1 MSVSNVTRVL
11 ETVADVAAERDLAN
25 VRRSL
30 LQSVAELLNTDG
42 VAFCSLS
49 SEESEQREA
58 PFHIRLNPDS
68 RAQLAEGQPVL
79 IEVDAGAPVRLF
91 PVSRDEALAV
101 RLMGSAANGDEGRV
115 IQALVRLYVNFKE
128 LLAASEQ
135 DRLTGLLNRRSF
147 DAQLARI
154 AETVMHGQPVEAPCA
169 ECPDGKSVLHYWL
182 ALLDV
187 DHFKSINDRY
197 GHLFGDEVL
206 LLLARLLRQCFRGED
221 RCFRYGG
228 EEFAVIL
235 APTTQPG
242 AVKALERLRRL
253 VEVYAFPRIG
263 QVTISVGCA
272 AMTPG
277 LGAMDVIDRADR
289 ALYDAKNGGRNR
301 LVCAPL
307 PGTAGDAPG
316 QPAYGEVELF

>member
-1 MSVSNVTRVL
+1 MSTPSVSRVL
-11 ETVADVAAERDLAN
+11 ETVADVAGERDLAN

-49 SEESEQREA
+49 SDDKDQREA
-58 PFHIRLNPDS
+58 PFHIRLS
-68 RAQLAEGQPVL
+68 AETLGVLAEGHSVL
-79 IEVDAGAPVRLF
+79 LEVDAGAPVRLY
-91 PVSRDEALAV
+91 PVSREEALAV
-101 RLMGSAANGDEGRV
+101 RFCGESSATDEGRV

-147 DAQLARI
+147 DAQLARV
-154 AETVMHGQPVEAPCA
+154 AEASMGVPAA
-169 ECPDGKSVLHYWL
+169 DGEGALQYWL

-187 DHFKSINDRY
+187 DHFKSINDRF

-235 APTTQPG
+235 APTSQQG
-242 AVKALERLRRL
+242 ALKALERLRQL
-253 VEVYAFPRIG
+253 VETYAFPRVG
-263 QVTISVGCA
+263 QVTVSLGCA
-272 AMTPG
+272 AMSPG
-277 LGAMDVIDRADR
+277 LAAMDVIDRADR
-289 ALYDAKNGGRNR
+289 SLYEAKRSGRNQV
-301 LVCAPL
+301 VCAPL
-307 PGTAGDAPG
+307 PGAADERKDERSFGD
-316 QPAYGEVELF
+316 VELF

>member
-1 MSVSNVTRVL
+1 MSTPSVSRVL
-11 ETVADVAAERDLAN
+11 ETVADVAGERDLAN

-30 LQSVAELLNTDG
+30 LQSVAELLDTDG

-49 SEESEQREA
+49 SDDKDQREA
-58 PFHIRLNPDS
+58 PFHIRLS
-68 RAQLAEGQPVL
+68 AETLAVLAEGQSVL
-79 IEVDAGAPVRLF
+79 LEVAGGAPVRLY
-91 PVSRDEALAV
+91 PVSREEALAV
-101 RLMGSAANGDEGRV
+101 RFCDGSGGNDAGRV
-115 IQALVRLYVNFKE
+115 VQAMVRLYVNFKE

-147 DAQLARI
+147 DAQLARV
-154 AETVMHGQPVEAPCA
+154 TEASMSVPA
-169 ECPDGKSVLHYWL
+169 SSRGEGSAKGDGVVHYWL

-187 DHFKSINDRY
+187 DHFKSINDRF

-206 LLLARLLRQCFRGED
+206 LLLARQLRQCFRGED

-235 APTTQPG
+235 APTTEQG
-242 AVKALERLRRL
+242 AVKALERLRKL
-253 VEVYAFPRIG
+253 VESYAFPRVG
-263 QVTISVGCA
+263 QVTISIGCA

-277 LGAMDVIDRADR
+277 LGAMDVVDRADR
-289 ALYDAKNGGRNR
+289 SLYDAKRSGRNR

-307 PGTAGDAPG
+307 PGAAGDLPEQRAFG
-316 QPAYGEVELF
+316 DVELF

>member
-1 MSVSNVTRVL
+1 MQNPSVSRVL
-11 ETVADVAAERDLAN
+11 ETVADVAGERDLSN

-30 LQSVAELLNTDG
+30 LQSVTDLLNTDG

-49 SEESEQREA
+49 SEDKDQRET
-58 PFHIRLNPDS
+58 PFHIRLGADTLS
-68 RAQLAEGQPVL
+68 MLGEGRSVL
-79 IEVDAGAPVRLF
+79 LEVDGGAPVRLY

-101 RLMGSAANGDEGRV
+101 RFCGNTDGADEGRV
-115 IQALVRLYVNFKE
+115 IQALVRLYINFKD

-147 DAQLARI
+147 DAQLARV
-154 AETVMHGQPVEAPCA
+154 AEASMGVPAPAPRSEGAADA
-169 ECPDGKSVLHYWL
+169 EGVLYYWL
-182 ALLDV
+182 ALFDV

-228 EEFAVIL
+228 EEFAAIL
-235 APTTQPG
+235 APTTLQG
-242 AVKALERLRRL
+242 ALKATERLRKL
-253 VEVYAFPRIG
+253 VESYAFPRVG

-272 AMTPG
+272 ALTPG

-289 ALYDAKNGGRNR
+289 SLYDAKHGGRNR
-301 LVCAPL
+301 VVCAPL
-307 PGTAGDAPG
+307 PGAANDVQEQRAFGD
-316 QPAYGEVELF
+316 VELF